1 MPERLTWEQMVEK
14 YPDKWLALLDCKYY
28 DDKSE
33 ATIIEA
39 RIYKVFDTD
48 DEYEK
53 FRIENIGKGYR
64 YRSTTELVISGV
76 TYGEN
81 FTVGIR

>member
-14 YPDKWLALLDCKYY
+14 YPDKWLALYDCQYY
-28 DDKSE
+28 DDRSE
-33 ATIIEA
+33 ATIVKATICQ
-39 RIYKVFDTD
+39 VFSTD

-53 FRIENIGKGYR
+53 FRVDNIGKGYR
-64 YRSTTELVISGV
+64 YRYTTEPVISGV

-81 FTVGIR
+81 FKVGIR